1 MGVLLPTLDLLE
13 LGFPIAELSN
23 AWRQSSFD
31 SLKRI
36 SLLAVGSRLLVSTL
50 VSSTN
55 FNFVEVVKQIEMG
68 DEQRVDGVQ
77 PFSML
82 DQVQVSPAK
91 LKGFLWQSVVFSQF
105 ATARL
110 MARLS
115 LKHLR
120 REILDV

>member
-1 MGVLLPTLDLLE
+1 
-13 LGFPIAELSN
+13 
-23 AWRQSSFD
+23 
-31 SLKRI
+31 
-36 SLLAVGSRLLVSTL
+36 
-50 VSSTN
+50 
-55 FNFVEVVKQIEMG
+55 MG